1 MDDWAVTVATNQTPT
16 DTATFNTVA
25 YWEAV
30 MAARC
35 DAPYEVLVATQRR
48 LNAARAAAAAARFA
62 AHPKTEGWC
71 EICSGEYDP
80 NEYEV
85 TA

>member
-1 MDDWAVTVATNQTPT
+1 VTVATNQTPT

-48 LNAARAAAAAARFA
+48 LNAARAAAAA
-62 AHPKTEGWC
+62 
-71 EICSGEYDP
+71 S
-80 NEYEV
+80 
-85 TA
+85 